1 MYGVLFLQLDA
12 LEGCQA
18 EMEVEAAVS
27 CAVSNSQQLLG
38 MCQPPGWLLLSNTA
52 SLQASGSAPWRA
64 GCCSFSVNWRGY
76 EAPSASKLTLFL
88 YISFCCVLY
97 ACLLQQSTGIAI
109 VLGAVDVWETVLAF
123 DCALCICIATQ
134 TLAKTRKKKKKKNSK
149 TNRTIA
155 TTKHTRKKKTKTKEK
170 KTHLN
175 NHSELFLSITVF
187 LLGKL
192 IS

>member
-1 MYGVLFLQLDA
+1 MCGVLFLQLDA

-18 EMEVEAAVS
+18 EMEVAVAIS
-27 CAVSNSQQLLG
+27 HAVSNSQQLLG
-38 MCQPPGWLLLSNTA
+38 VHRPPGWLLLSNTA

-88 YISFCCVLY
+88 YISFRCILY

-123 DCALCICIATQ
+123 DCALCICIAAQ
-134 TLAKTRKKKKKKNSK
+134 TLAKTKAKKKKGKKKTSK
-149 TNRTIA
+149 TNRTIT
-155 TTKHTRKKKTKTKEK
+155 TTKHIRKNKTKTKK
-170 KTHLN
+170 HT
-175 NHSELFLSITVF
+175 
-187 LLGKL
+187 
-192 IS
+192 